1 MSELLDAEMTAALRV
16 LSLARVRM
24 DTYRRAFGEGRVDKD
39 LARRLRD
46 ALGQVRALEF
56 RAASALLAA

>member
-1 MSELLDAEMTAALRV
+1 MSDAFDAEMTAALRR
-16 LSLARVRM
+16 LTLARTRM
-24 DTYRRAFGEGRVDKD
+24 DTYRLAFGEGRVDKD

-56 RAASALLAA
+56 RVASALLAA